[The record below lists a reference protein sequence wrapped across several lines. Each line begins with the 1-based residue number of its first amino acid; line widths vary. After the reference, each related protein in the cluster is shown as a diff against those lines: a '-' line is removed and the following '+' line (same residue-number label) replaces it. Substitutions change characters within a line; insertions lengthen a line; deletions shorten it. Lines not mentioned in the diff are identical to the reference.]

1 MAASSEAVAAR
12 QCTVSVPCSGWLC
25 VQWSTKR
32 CDGAQCFVLHAQ
44 PATVIRRALYPPEL
58 QALPLSFPIPPR
70 SLPRPELLVLFVVEL
85 VVQVV
90 VLVQVVQVL
99 LVKLVLVQL
108 VVEVLVQVLVLFEV
122 SELFVETV
130 AAALERPVRRLTGQ
144 HCHPQLGLGLMVNE
158 PSGYPPP
165 PGYDSSA
172 ARALRASLRR

>member
-1 MAASSEAVAAR
+1 S
-12 QCTVSVPCSGWLC
+12 
-25 VQWSTKR
+25 
-32 CDGAQCFVLHAQ
+32 
-44 PATVIRRALYPPEL
+44 PPEL
-58 QALPLSFPIPPR
+58 QALPLSVPLPPR
-70 SLPRPELLVLFVVEL
+70 SLPLPELLVLFVVEL

-122 SELFVETV
+122 SELFVDTV

-158 PSGYPPP
+158 PSGSAPPPATTPPP
-165 PGYDSSA
+165 P
-172 ARALRASLRR
+172 ARYGPTCDAPWRPSRA